1 MWYCLILEGI
11 WRVFFLYNPFCQF
24 LIPNFSVWSTQALI
38 NWNQSNH
45 SFIPGLPHSFH
56 RLQYGNARRAWYI
69 VSHGHDVSDK
79 MVKQKVTKA
88 KFRAFLLWMTAVVVS
103 LLFHLFYPHTTHMR
117 LCTTTLTG
125 FLYCKQWRAGQ
136 TRVMKAMDVEMAAE
150 WGYLLTR
157 KLYTCIH
164 GILVQGI
171 MSFMLCLQNRVL
183 KLILFWNSSC
193 YAQLCSAITS
203 IATLAGLE
211 HQRVRLRTGR
221 QTTNV
226 PQWRRG
232 VRYHHPQHVHMIVSS
247 ELILKPNLPWW
258 THVNLKIEF

>member
-1 MWYCLILEGI
+1 
-11 WRVFFLYNPFCQF
+11 
-24 LIPNFSVWSTQALI
+24 
-38 NWNQSNH
+38 
-45 SFIPGLPHSFH
+45 
-56 RLQYGNARRAWYI
+56 
-69 VSHGHDVSDK
+69 

-88 KFRAFLLWMTAVVVS
+88 KFRPLHVQHLLWMTAVVVS
-103 LLFHLFYPHTTHMR
+103 LLFHLLYPHTAQMR
-117 LCTTTLTG
+117 LHTTTLTG

-136 TRVMKAMDVEMAAE
+136 TRKALDVEMAAE
-150 WGYLLTR
+150 CSYLMTR

-171 MSFMLCLQNRVL
+171 MSFTLCLQSCVL

-211 HQRVRLRTGR
+211 HQRERLCTGR
-221 QTTNV
+221 RTTNV
-226 PQWRRG
+226 PQRRRG
-232 VRYHHPQHVHMIVSS
+232 VRYHPQHVHMIVSS

>member
-157 KLYTCIH
+157 KLYTCYP
-164 GILVQGI
+164 
-171 MSFMLCLQNRVL
+171 
-183 KLILFWNSSC
+183 WNSSTRNYVIYVMLAKSC
-193 YAQLCSAITS
+193 FETHLVLKFILLRSIMLSDYLNSHTCWTGTS
-203 IATLAGLE
+203 K
-211 HQRVRLRTGR
+211 
-221 QTTNV
+221 
-226 PQWRRG
+226 
-232 VRYHHPQHVHMIVSS
+232 S
-247 ELILKPNLPWW
+247 EAMYW
-258 THVNLKIEF
+258 